1 MQIRFTFI
9 ERINIY
15 LYIFIISMKSIVLLR
30 VGSSNRHG
38 GFLIIDDTAEQV
50 LSIVF
55 MDLTP
60 VYGKLIDKTVIHQCT
75 I

>member
-38 GFLIIDDTAEQV
+38 NFLIIDDTAEQV

-55 MDLTP
+55 MDPTP
-60 VYGKLIDKTVIHQCT
+60 FYGKLIDKTVIHQCT